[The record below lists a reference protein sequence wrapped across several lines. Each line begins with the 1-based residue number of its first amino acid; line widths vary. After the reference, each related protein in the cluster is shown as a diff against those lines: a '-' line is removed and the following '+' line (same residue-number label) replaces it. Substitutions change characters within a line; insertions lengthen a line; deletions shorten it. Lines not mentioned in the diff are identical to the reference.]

1 MATPAQTTAPA
12 SGTLFLLVGPSGA
25 GKDTLLDGARARLEP
40 GGDHVFPAREI
51 TRPEAAGGECHVAVD
66 EETFASRVAGGA
78 YALHWRAH
86 GLGYGVPMGL
96 CLELLRGR
104 HVVVNA
110 SRSVLDE
117 ARRRFP
123 SLRVVHVTAPPATL
137 RARIEARGRE
147 AGEDVEARVARAAD
161 WSVDGRDVVEVR
173 NDGSVEEGIE
183 RLVVALSPPPARGAD
198 AASGVRQAL
207 R

>member
-1 MATPAQTTAPA
+1 MVTSAQGPVPA

-40 GGDHVFPAREI
+40 RGGHVFPAREI
-51 TRPEAAGGECHVAVD
+51 TRPEDAGGERHVPVS
-66 EETFASRVAGGA
+66 EEGFAARVACGA

-123 SLRVVHVTAPPATL
+123 SVRIVHVTAPPAVL

-147 AGEDVEARVARAAD
+147 AGDDVEARVARAAA
-161 WSVDGRDVVEVR
+161 WAVDGADVAEVR
-173 NDGSVEEGIE
+173 NDGSIHEGIE
-183 RLVVALSPPPARGAD
+183 RLVAALAPPPALSAEDGAR
-198 AASGVRQAL
+198 VTQAL

>member
-1 MATPAQTTAPA
+1 MATRAEGTVPAP
-12 SGTLFLLVGPSGA
+12 GTLFLLVGPSGA
-25 GKDTLLDGARARLEP
+25 GKDTLLDGARMYLEP
-40 GGDHVFPAREI
+40 RGRHVFPAREI
-51 TRPEAAGGECHVAVD
+51 TRPQDAGGERHVAVA
-66 EETFASRVAGGA
+66 EETFAARVAGGA

-123 SLRVVHVTAPPATL
+123 SVRVVHVTAPTATL
-137 RARIEARGRE
+137 RVRIEARGRE
-147 AGEDVEARVARAAD
+147 AGEDVDARVARAAA
-161 WSVDGRDVVEVR
+161 WTVDGPDVVEVR
-173 NDGSVEEGIE
+173 NDGSIELGIE
-183 RLVVALSPPPARGAD
+183 RLVAALCASPARSAD
-198 AASGVRQAL
+198 DASTVTQAL